1 MPNTL
6 QALTSTPI
14 DALILDLDGTLVDTL
29 GDFSAALNLML
40 EELALPAIASGQ
52 ILTMVGKGT
61 EHLLRSALAA
71 VLASDGEAP
80 DDGTAPQDR
89 RVESL
94 FPDALASYQRHY
106 PQINGRHSQVYDGVV
121 EGLAALQ
128 ALGLPMACVT
138 NKPLGFARP
147 LLEAKGLAGY
157 FRAVFGGD
165 SFERKKPDPLPLIKT
180 CEALGTLP
188 GRTLMVG
195 DSSNDARAAAAAGCP
210 VVLLGYGYNH
220 GQPIRSV
227 RADAYLDSLAELPS
241 MLSAG

>member
-1 MPNTL
+1 MVNDSIPLN
-6 QALTSTPI
+6 QTPI

-71 VLASDGEAP
+71 VLAPEGEVS
-80 DDGTAPQDR
+80 DGTAPQAR

-94 FPDALASYQRHY
+94 YPEALASYQRHY
-106 PQINGRHSQVYDGVV
+106 PQINGRHSQVYEGVA

-210 VVLLGYGYNH
+210 VALLGYGYNH
-220 GQPIRSV
+220 GQPICTV
-227 RADAYLDSLAELPS
+227 RADAYLDSLAELPP
-241 MLSAG
+241 MLSLG